1 MRQRDAV
8 LNRLSKQRHFRLL
21 SNYARQLGRIFS
33 YSIKAS
39 IFFAGMLTSINSVA
53 NEDAANHNSN
63 TIEEIIVT
71 GLMPEPMHRLASS
84 ASLITA
90 EDIARTGA
98 NSLPKILS
106 QLANVTLKSYT
117 GNAKSSSIDIRG
129 SGATGVS
136 NVLVLVDGVKMNSS
150 DLSGVDFSLIN
161 LSQIERIEVIRGGNS
176 VRYGSGASHGII
188 NIITQ
193 KNDAENAR
201 LIQLSAGQHD
211 DYRINTS
218 IHKSGY
224 KQHFS
229 INASI
234 TESAGY
240 RQHNQLNQQDLLFN
254 YQTELNTHD
263 KFNFNSRL
271 HRDTYEHPG
280 SLSPSGI
287 DNSIIDRQAGSIA
300 AGSEGKTRDDAQL
313 FNYQTHF
320 HPQLIL
326 SGRFHFR
333 ERENHYL
340 FGQTLKQ
347 TPKANRDRIEQRTL
361 ATELLLQW
369 HSQNKQAFTFIGI
382 IDEKNDYSRS
392 QGGHDIEKSNHY
404 EGNLTSDAKF
414 ISFRLKPSDTIM
426 FDIGYRHDRSE
437 NQFKHQQLIAD
448 EQSNQCDTYLI
459 ESAIGSYLGKNNC
472 PLIKSDRT
480 IAKHIWRN
488 EALEF
493 RSLFALNHQLNAYV
507 SLSKTFRN
515 PNVDELALSAPD
527 LSPQTADRYETGIK
541 FHGERLNIDIG
552 YFDFKTNH
560 EILFRSGVEH
570 GVNFNAMGL
579 IERTGA
585 ELQSRIFIDNNID
598 FTVDLGYT
606 DVVTEDDKRMPLVPF
621 WTGSIGTNW
630 QIKPSTHLTIN
641 ANYTGQRYD
650 GNDFINDRF
659 PVINSHTILNA
670 TLHIQHKLPSSEKID
685 WYISINNLLNTDYY
699 DIAYSNTVYPAPS
712 RTIMGGVSIEL

>member
-1 MRQRDAV
+1 M
-8 LNRLSKQRHFRLL
+8 LIRLSKQRHFRLL
-21 SNYARQLGRIFS
+21 NLYARQLGRNFY
-33 YSIKAS
+33 YSIKACL
-39 IFFAGMLTSINSVA
+39 FFTGILTTISSFTAGN
-53 NEDAANHNSN
+53 AAAQAS
-63 TIEEIIVT
+63 TAIEEIIVT
-71 GLMPEPMHRLASS
+71 GLLPEPMHRLASS

-90 EDIARTGA
+90 EDIARAGA
-98 NSLPKILS
+98 NSLPELLS

-129 SGATGVS
+129 SGATSVS
-136 NVLVLVDGVKMNSS
+136 NVLVLVDGVRMNAS

-161 LSQIERIEVIRGGNS
+161 LQHIERIEVIRGGNS

-188 NIITQ
+188 NIITRN
-193 KNDAENAR
+193 KDAENAR
-201 LIQLSAGQHD
+201 SIQLSAGQHD
-211 DYRINTS
+211 NYRIDTS

-229 INASI
+229 VNASI
-234 TESAGY
+234 AQSAGY
-240 RQHNQLNQQDLLFN
+240 RHHNQLDQHDLLFN
-254 YQTELNTHD
+254 YQTQFNTHD
-263 KFNFNSRL
+263 QFNFNSRF
-271 HRDTYEHPG
+271 HRDTFEHPG
-280 SLSPSGI
+280 ALSPSAI
-287 DNSIIDRQAGSIA
+287 DSGSIDRQAGSIV

-313 FNYQTHF
+313 FNYQKHF
-320 HPQLIL
+320 HPQLLL
-326 SGRFHFR
+326 SGRLHFR

-340 FGQTLKQ
+340 FGQTFKQ

-369 HSQNKQAFTFIGI
+369 HSQNEQIFIFSGI

-392 QGGHDIEKSNHY
+392 QGGHDIENSNHY
-404 EGNLTSDAKF
+404 VGDLTSKAEF
-414 ISFRLKPSDTIM
+414 ISFRLKPNDRVM
-426 FDIGYRHDRSE
+426 FDVGYRHDRSE

-459 ESAIGSYLGKNNC
+459 ESAIGSYPDKINC

-480 IAKHIWRN
+480 NAKHIWRN

-507 SLSKTFRN
+507 SFSKTFRN
-515 PNVDELALSAPD
+515 PNVDELVLSAPD
-527 LSPQTADRYETGIK
+527 LSPQTADRYETGVK

-552 YFDFKTNH
+552 YFDFKTH
-560 EILFRSGVEH
+560 REILFRSGVEH

-585 ELQSRIFIDNNID
+585 ELQGRIFIDNSID
-598 FTVDLGYT
+598 VTVDLGYT

-621 WTGSIGTNW
+621 WTGSIGANW

-641 ANYTGQRYD
+641 ANYTGQRFD
-650 GNDFINDRF
+650 GNDFTNDRF
-659 PVINSHTILNA
+659 PVISSHTTLNT
-670 TLHIQHKLPSSEKID
+670 TLHIQQKRSSTKKID
-685 WYISINNLLNTDYY
+685 WHISINNLFNADYY
-699 DIAYSNTVYPAPS
+699 DIAYSNTVYPAPL
-712 RTIMGGVSIEL
+712 RTIMGGLTIEL